1 MSKYTTN
8 ATVTVSVNGK
18 DAENQLAMLKAK
30 AGSLRDEI
38 AEIGRSGD
46 QALKQKLKKELS
58 ATTRQIKLM
67 ETQTAAVNKAMNNLN
82 QSRPK
87 ELQTALR
94 TLTAQLNQLERGSAA
109 WNEHVKKIR
118 LVRAELNT
126 VKSTLSE
133 QESWITRINR
143 RLNDWGVT
151 IAAAAASLTGLM
163 FSAKKAVQAYA
174 DMDSEMAN
182 TRKFTGMTIEQVEAL
197 NEEFKKM
204 DTRSSRE
211 QLNQM
216 AQDAGRLG
224 KNTKESVME
233 YVRAADIIG
242 VAMDELGEDAPRVV
256 AQLAAIFNIEQELG
270 TERSMLAVGSA
281 INTLSQNSAAA
292 APNLVDFASR
302 LGPIAYQTDMLIHEM
317 LAFGAV
323 LDSNRVSVEKSA
335 TAIQSVL
342 SKMLADPADFAKK
355 ASLAVDEFTAAIQR
369 SSTDALLMFVE
380 HLSRLDKLDIA
391 AILEKLRVQDS
402 GVI

>member
-46 QALKQKLKKELS
+46 QALKQKLKKELT

-126 VKSTLSE
+126 VKSTFSE

-151 IAAAAASLTGLM
+151 IAAAVASLTGLM
-163 FSAKKAVQAYA
+163 FSAKKAVQAFA

-182 TRKFTGMTIEQVEAL
+182 TRKFTGMTTEQVEAL

-281 INTLSQNSAAA
+281 INTLSQNSA
-292 APNLVDFASR
+292 
-302 LGPIAYQTDMLIHEM
+302 
-317 LAFGAV
+317 
-323 LDSNRVSVEKSA
+323 
-335 TAIQSVL
+335 
-342 SKMLADPADFAKK
+342 
-355 ASLAVDEFTAAIQR
+355 R
-369 SSTDALLMFVE
+369 SP
-380 HLSRLDKLDIA
+380 
-391 AILEKLRVQDS
+391 
-402 GVI
+402 